1 MHARASLIKFPFVA
15 GSSDQRFSLYII
27 YITVT
32 HHTSARSVSRKI
44 FQHVAICS
52 TWSTRDPFVFLEKRA
67 LFHYCCTDNEESERE
82 REKER
87 MREKD
92 RIFVSY
98 ALNCINHIAT
108 IRLSN
113 CNDRKMGARRIKKR
127 REKERESMRA
137 CVSER
142 TSKWENTVCIWC
154 AQLFGDGI

>member
-1 MHARASLIKFPFVA
+1 MWQYVPRDPLAIHS
-15 GSSDQRFSLYII
+15 FSLRRELYFTIVALI
-27 YITVT
+27 MKE
-32 HHTSARSVSRKI
+32 AR
-44 FQHVAICS
+44 
-52 TWSTRDPFVFLEKRA
+52 
-67 LFHYCCTDNEESERE
+67 ERE
-82 REKER
+82 RER
-87 MREKD
+87 MKEKD

-142 TSKWENTVCIWC
+142 TSK
-154 AQLFGDGI
+154 